1 MLAIIR
7 GIIVILYT
15 IIVVTFGMI
24 YCMFSPRNPKHVMT
38 YGRLFGKLSHI
49 FGIKLV
55 ERFPKEAKSYG
66 PSIYIGNHQNNFDM
80 VTMSNAVQP
89 NTVTVGKK
97 SLVFIPFFGQ
107 LYWITGNILIDR
119 GNRSKAHSTIT
130 QVAEQ
135 IKEKKSL
142 YGCSLKEHVA
152 EDVVYY
158 LLKQGLSMRRCKRGC
173 LLCLFVSLLH
183 KVR

>member
-7 GIIVILYT
+7 GIIVILYS

-38 YGRLFGKLSHI
+38 YGRLFGKLSTV

-55 ERFPKEAKSYG
+55 ERFPKEAESYG

-97 SLVFIPFFGQ
+97 SLIF
-107 LYWITGNILIDR
+107 T
-119 GNRSKAHSTIT
+119 
-130 QVAEQ
+130 
-135 IKEKKSL
+135 
-142 YGCSLKEHVA
+142 
-152 EDVVYY
+152 
-158 LLKQGLSMRRCKRGC
+158 
-173 LLCLFVSLLH
+173 
-183 KVR
+183 

>member
-1 MLAIIR
+1 
-7 GIIVILYT
+7 
-15 IIVVTFGMI
+15 
-24 YCMFSPRNPKHVMT
+24 
-38 YGRLFGKLSHI
+38 
-49 FGIKLV
+49 
-55 ERFPKEAKSYG
+55 SYG

-130 QVAEQ
+130 QV
-135 IKEKKSL
+135 
-142 YGCSLKEHVA
+142 
-152 EDVVYY
+152 
-158 LLKQGLSMRRCKRGC
+158 
-173 LLCLFVSLLH
+173 
-183 KVR
+183 